1 MIKRKK
7 GPSNGELY
15 TDEDWNDEAT
25 LAEAS
30 YAFSKVTSSP
40 KKLMYLPE
48 QRLTSAVG
56 CFASPMISGWALM
69 WRLAM
74 YCAGLGRCRI

>member
-30 YAFSKVTSSP
+30 YAFSKVSS
-40 KKLMYLPE
+40 LGSYC
-48 QRLTSAVG
+48 Q
-56 CFASPMISGWALM
+56 SP
-69 WRLAM
+69 
-74 YCAGLGRCRI
+74 